1 MTAPTS
7 SPSVDGIA
15 PTELDI
21 LCGKTKFIINHP
33 GTIRYNK
40 IVDSFTQRYI
50 QAETK
55 FDKMGVTKSLHD
67 YLKTTSRFLK
77 QNSEGQWE
85 EITPLAARDKI
96 GHALRFAV
104 KAVSNDDNKK
114 PKRKSRR
121 GHRRVGSDW
130 SAASINSIYSEVST
144 NTAATQASD
153 PVVKSLAQ
161 NLSTNFTIDELQTND
176 SQHDQNPS
184 FLRGVSE
191 LSDSLQGSANDLNEL
206 AKNNSQHP
214 NSKDQYACSNNTSFA
229 YANNQLQSGSQ
240 DDLYAFSNQSFLA
253 AIHAEDPQGYTSNNM
268 PPLPPTNNNHQQ
280 PQSSIDNVALANHS
294 FLAAIQ
300 DHNNEQP
307 PSTQRGSIPPILEVI
322 TGGEFDNDREGD
334 LSQDH
339 LCLLQDPIVHEFD
352 GLDDLSE

>member
-1 MTAPTS
+1 MTAPT
-7 SPSVDGIA
+7 PSAPTDGIVV
-15 PTELDI
+15 TELDI

-77 QNSEGQWE
+77 QNTEGQWE

-104 KAVSNDDNKK
+104 KAASNDDNKK

-161 NLSTNFTIDELQTND
+161 NLSTNFTIDELQEHRQKPT
-176 SQHDQNPS
+176 

-191 LSDSLQGSANDLNEL
+191 LSDSLQGSAGDLKEL
-206 AKNNSQHP
+206 ANNS
-214 NSKDQYACSNNTSFA
+214 N
-229 YANNQLQSGSQ
+229 NNQQHQGSQ
-240 DDLYAFSNQSFLA
+240 DQLTCSNKASVNNPLQNGSQDNLYAFSNSAFLAAIHAEETQGYGSSNMPALASDTNNHHQRQNSFDNVALANQSFLA
-253 AIHAEDPQGYTSNNM
+253 AIHQE
-268 PPLPPTNNNHQQ
+268 
-280 PQSSIDNVALANHS
+280 
-294 FLAAIQ
+294 
-300 DHNNEQP
+300 HNNEQP
-307 PSTQRGSIPPILEVI
+307 PSSQRGSIPPILEVF

-339 LCLLQDPIVHEFD
+339 LTLLQDPIVHEFD